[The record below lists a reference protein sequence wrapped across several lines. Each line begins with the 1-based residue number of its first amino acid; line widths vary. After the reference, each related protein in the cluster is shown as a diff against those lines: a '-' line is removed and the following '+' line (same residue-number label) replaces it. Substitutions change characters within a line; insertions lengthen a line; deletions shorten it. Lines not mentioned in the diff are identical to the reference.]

1 LQIMVAELWNPEQ
14 NGALTEAALK
24 RKLEARG
31 FAVTRYVYYPG
42 TYFPDHTHGVDE
54 IDGFRGGG
62 GRRLPGGTSRH
73 GTQRGGRR

>member
-1 LQIMVAELWNPEQ
+1 MVAELWNPEQ

-42 TYFPDHTHGVDE
+42 T
-54 IDGFRGGG
+54 
-62 GRRLPGGTSRH
+62 
-73 GTQRGGRR
+73 